1 MSSLIKI
8 QNVSKIYKQG
18 NEIFKALSNVSLD
31 IHSGE
36 FVSLVGTSGS
46 GKSTIL
52 NIIGL
57 LDSPTIGE
65 YLVDGINVK
74 KLSKNKLAKIR
85 SNSIGFVFQQF
96 ILLPKYNA
104 VQNVC
109 LPLLYQGYT
118 QSQAQSKAKSILDK
132 VGMSSKYFSKPNELS
147 GGQQQR
153 VAIARA
159 LVASA
164 KIILADEPTGS
175 LDSKTGD
182 GIISLLKDLNEEGK
196 TIILVTHDNS
206 IANNCPRVIKLN
218 DGRVV

>member
-1 MSSLIKI
+1 
-8 QNVSKIYKQG
+8 
-18 NEIFKALSNVSLD
+18 
-31 IHSGE
+31 
-36 FVSLVGTSGS
+36 
-46 GKSTIL
+46 
-52 NIIGL
+52 
-57 LDSPTIGE
+57 
-65 YLVDGINVK
+65 
-74 KLSKNKLAKIR
+74 
-85 SNSIGFVFQQF
+85 
-96 ILLPKYNA
+96 LLPKYNA